1 MLQGVGFV
9 ANVLRKSNLS
19 FGLPLICGGLKL
31 SLISNENIFSIMPF
45 KGKNIEVS
53 KKLQD
58 HLDLSLPN
66 PNQKVS
72 VSKMQI
78 IWTGLDQWF
87 IINCKS
93 LDLQNL
99 LSHCAAITDQ
109 TDGWVRLLLNDTHN
123 YDVMARLCPV
133 EPALNKIIKTQ
144 VAGMMALV
152 SFDKSGVEMFF
163 MRSMIETAIIEIE
176 LSMKSINAQK
186 LKYG

>member
-66 PNQKVS
+66 PNQKW
-72 VSKMQI
+72 M
-78 IWTGLDQWF
+78 
-87 IINCKS
+87 
-93 LDLQNL
+93 
-99 LSHCAAITDQ
+99 
-109 TDGWVRLLLNDTHN
+109 
-123 YDVMARLCPV
+123 
-133 EPALNKIIKTQ
+133 EPYY
-144 VAGMMALV
+144 
-152 SFDKSGVEMFF
+152 S
-163 MRSMIETAIIEIE
+163 
-176 LSMKSINAQK
+176 
-186 LKYG
+186 